1 MEQNGRG
8 LQRSRDGVGRKGV
21 KSIPDQKEGGRTYL
35 PLLLSAHPLGTKTLG
50 MLGSLS
56 PT

>member
-8 LQRSRDGVGRKGV
+8 LQRSQDGVGRKGV